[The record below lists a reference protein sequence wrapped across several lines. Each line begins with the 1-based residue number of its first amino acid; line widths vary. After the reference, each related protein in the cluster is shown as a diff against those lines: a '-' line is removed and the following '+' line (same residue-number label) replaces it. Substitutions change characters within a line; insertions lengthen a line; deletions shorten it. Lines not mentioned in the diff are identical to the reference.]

1 MDLSSV
7 DRISFSGNT
16 LNPKEQATLAI
27 VIAKKSRDEP
37 DLTEIL
43 FWGKIQGTSDAYL
56 ICIGLQDR
64 FAGVP
69 AKKFYYLTSTGK
81 PELAELP
88 DQLQPKFVQE
98 AQKHLRKPFNGDPA
112 VGPDGE
118 EAVAEDDEEGE
129 VYCEKHRLAYVVRQI
144 DDNVSIVPRGAYIV
158 TPSHRVL
165 KNPAFEGLSHSMSSS
180 LKSFYHFR
188 QPVTL
193 KSMGALER
201 KGLVKATDFLDPIA
215 GDLPFGC
222 WSLKQNASRTTVT
235 LSSLRFPGYFFFS
248 KINSSL
254 YGGAYF
260 GNGIENTD
268 LIFMI

>member
-1 MDLSSV
+1 MDLDTI
-7 DRISFSGNT
+7 DRLSFSGNA
-16 LNPKEQATLAI
+16 LNAKERATLE
-27 VIAKKSRDEP
+27 VVMAKKSRDEP
-37 DLTEIL
+37 DLTEVL
-43 FWGKIQGTSDAYL
+43 FWGKIQGTENSYL
-56 ICIGLQDR
+56 ICVGLQDR

-88 DQLQPKFVQE
+88 DLNAAFVAEVLKQSRQPFG
-98 AQKHLRKPFNGDPA
+98 GDPSQPLDEDA
-112 VGPDGE
+112 DPG
-118 EAVAEDDEEGE
+118 DDEDAE
-129 VYCEKHRLAYVVRQI
+129 VCSEKHRLSYVVRQI

-165 KNPAFEGLSHSMSSS
+165 KNPAYEGLSHSMSSS
-180 LKSFYHFR
+180 LKSFFHFR

-193 KSMGALER
+193 KSIGALER

-222 WSLKQNASRTTVT
+222 WSMKQNASKTCVT
-235 LSSLRFPGYFFFS
+235 LSSLRFPGFHFFS
-248 KINSSL
+248 RINSSSF
-254 YGGAYF
+254 GGAYF

>member
-1 MDLSSV
+1 MDLDTI
-7 DRISFSGNT
+7 DRLAFSGNV
-16 LNPKEQATLAI
+16 LNAKERATLE
-27 VIAKKSRDEP
+27 VVMAKKSRDEP
-37 DLTEIL
+37 DLTEVL
-43 FWGKIQGTSDAYL
+43 FWGKIQGTENSYL
-56 ICIGLQDR
+56 ICVGLQDR

-88 DQLQPKFVQE
+88 DLNAAFTAEVLKHSRQPFG
-98 AQKHLRKPFNGDPA
+98 GDPSA
-112 VGPDGE
+112 PL
-118 EAVAEDDEEGE
+118 DEENEPEDEDAE
-129 VYCEKHRLAYVVRQI
+129 VCSEKHRLSYVVRQI

-165 KNPAFEGLSHSMSSS
+165 KNPAYEGLSHSMSSS
-180 LKSFYHFR
+180 LKSFFHFR

-193 KSMGALER
+193 KSIGALER

-222 WSLKQNASRTTVT
+222 WSMKQNASKTCVT
-235 LSSLRFPGYFFFS
+235 LSSLRFPGYHFFS
-248 KINSSL
+248 RINSSS

>member
-1 MDLSSV
+1 MELSLI

-16 LNPKEQATLAI
+16 LNPKEQATLSV
-27 VIAKKSRDEP
+27 VIAKKQRDEP
-37 DLTEIL
+37 DLTQVL
-43 FWGKIQGTSDAYL
+43 FWGKIQGTDDSYL
-56 ICIGLQDR
+56 ICVGLQDR
-64 FAGVP
+64 FSGVP

-88 DQLQPKFVQE
+88 ELNAKFVQE
-98 AQKHLRKPFNGDPA
+98 AQKQSRQPFTGDPA
-112 VGPDGE
+112 TTNE
-118 EAVAEDDEEGE
+118 EEEPEEEDAE
-129 VYCEKHRLAYVVRQI
+129 VYSEKHRLAFVVRQI

-165 KNPAFEGLSHSMSSS
+165 KNPAYEGLSHSMSSS

-201 KGLVKATDFLDPIA
+201 KGLVKATDFLDSIA

-222 WSLKQNASRTTVT
+222 WALKQNASRSMVT
-235 LSSLRFPGYFFFS
+235 LSSLRFPGYHFFTQV
-248 KINSSL
+248 NSSIH
-254 YGGAYF
+254 GGAYF
-260 GNGIENTD
+260 GNGVENTD

>member
-1 MDLSSV
+1 MDLDTI
-7 DRISFSGNT
+7 DRLSFSGNT
-16 LNPKEQATLAI
+16 LNAKERATLEVVMAEK
-27 VIAKKSRDEP
+27 ARDEP
-37 DLTEIL
+37 DLTEVL
-43 FWGKIQGTSDAYL
+43 FWGKIQGTENSYL
-56 ICIGLQDR
+56 ICVGLQDR

-88 DQLQPKFVQE
+88 DLNAAFTAEVVKQSRQPFG
-98 AQKHLRKPFNGDPA
+98 GDPSQ
-112 VGPDGE
+112 PLDE
-118 EAVAEDDEEGE
+118 DAEPGDDEDAE
-129 VYCEKHRLAYVVRQI
+129 VCSEKHRLSYVVRQI

-165 KNPAFEGLSHSMSSS
+165 KNPAYEGLSHSMSSS
-180 LKSFYHFR
+180 LKSFFHFR

-193 KSMGALER
+193 KSIGALER

-222 WSLKQNASRTTVT
+222 WSMKQNASKTCVT
-235 LSSLRFPGYFFFS
+235 LSSLRFPGFHFFS
-248 KINSSL
+248 RINSSSF
-254 YGGAYF
+254 GGAYF

>member
-1 MDLSSV
+1 MDLCLV
-7 DRISFSGNT
+7 ERIAFSGNT
-16 LNPKEQATLAI
+16 LNPKERATLM
-27 VIAKKSRDEP
+27 VVMAKKQRDEP
-37 DLTEIL
+37 DLTEVL
-43 FWGKIQGTSDAYL
+43 FWGKIQGTDDAYL
-56 ICIGLQDR
+56 ICVGLQDR
-64 FAGVP
+64 FSGVP

-88 DQLQPKFVQE
+88 ELKAKF
-98 AQKHLRKPFNGDPA
+98 AQDAKKEVRKPFTGDPA
-112 VGPDGE
+112 TTPEDAE
-118 EAVAEDDEEGE
+118 EPEDEDAE
-129 VYCEKHRLAYVVRQI
+129 VYSEKHRLAYAVRKI
-144 DDNVSIVPRGAYIV
+144 DCNVSIVPRGAYIV

-165 KNPAFEGLSHSMSSS
+165 KNPAYEGLSHSMSST

-188 QPVTL
+188 RAITL
-193 KSMGALER
+193 KTMGALER

-222 WSLKQNASRTTVT
+222 WALKQNASRSMVT
-235 LSSLRFPGYFFFS
+235 LSSLKFPGYHFFT
-248 KINSSL
+248 KVNSSM

>member
-1 MDLSSV
+1 MDLSLI

-16 LNPKEQATLAI
+16 LNPKEQATLL
-27 VIAKKSRDEP
+27 VVMAKKTRDEP
-37 DLTEIL
+37 DLTEVL
-43 FWGKIQGTSDAYL
+43 FWGKIQGTDDSYL
-56 ICIGLQDR
+56 VCVGLQDR
-64 FAGVP
+64 FSGVP
-69 AKKFYYLTSTGK
+69 AKKFYYLASGGK

-88 DQLQPKFVQE
+88 ELNPKFVQE
-98 AQKHLRKPFNGDPA
+98 AQKQSRQPFSGDPA
-112 VGPDGE
+112 TTV
-118 EAVAEDDEEGE
+118 DDEENDPDDDTE
-129 VYCEKHRLAYVVRQI
+129 VYSEKHRLAYVVRQI
-144 DDNVSIVPRGAYIV
+144 DDSVSVVPRGAYIV

-165 KNPAFEGLSHSMSSS
+165 KNPAYEGLSHSMSTT

-201 KGLVKATDFLDPIA
+201 KGLVKSTDFMDPIA

-222 WSLKQNASRTTVT
+222 WAVKQNAARSMVT
-235 LSSLRFPGYFFFS
+235 LSSLRYPGYHFFT
-248 KINSSL
+248 KINSST

-260 GNGIENTD
+260 GNGVENTD

>member
-1 MDLSSV
+1 MDL
-7 DRISFSGNT
+7 DTIDKISFSGNT
-16 LNPKEQATLAI
+16 LNAKEQATL
-27 VIAKKSRDEP
+27 VVVMAKKKRDEP
-37 DLTEIL
+37 DLTEVL
-43 FWGKIQGTSDAYL
+43 FWGKIQGTENSYL
-56 ICIGLQDR
+56 ICVGLQDR

-69 AKKFYYLTSTGK
+69 AKKFYFLSATGK

-88 DQLQPKFVQE
+88 DLKPAFVTE
-98 AQKHLRKPFNGDPA
+98 VLKHSRKPFGGDPA
-112 VGPDGE
+112 APLDE
-118 EAVAEDDEEGE
+118 EADEPDDEDAE
-129 VYCEKHRLAYVVRQI
+129 VCSEKHRLAYVVRQI

-165 KNPAFEGLSHSMSSS
+165 KNPAYEGLSHSLSSS
-180 LKSFYHFR
+180 LQSFFHFR

-193 KSMGALER
+193 KTIGALER

-215 GDLPFGC
+215 GDLPIGC
-222 WSLKQNASRTTVT
+222 WSMKQNPSKTCVT
-235 LSSLRFPGYFFFS
+235 LSSLRFPGYHFFS
-248 KINSSL
+248 RINSSS